1 METSTR
7 YQTNVSFMK
16 QLQTNSDRTAMQS
29 PYSQDFEAIYQEAAQ
44 SDVKLSTAK
53 AFLSNLSEDDL
64 STLQHYTG
72 LANAID
78 VNSLS
83 DEGAYNLLM
92 HDAEKYDF
100 NGDGMVQDGIANK
113 SSTIPTTMS
122 DAMKASYVSALN
134 SLDESERFDAMT
146 AVTLNSATTALLSVD
161 GTASS
166 ATSTPLTYDVLAARI
181 NAVLHPTQG
190 AYTSPEIKETI
201 AKFWENFQSSY
212 NA

>member
-7 YQTNVSFMK
+7 YQTNVSLMK
-16 QLQTNSDRTAMQS
+16 QLQPNSDRTAMQS
-29 PYSQDFEAIYQEAAQ
+29 SYSEDFEAIYHEAVQ

-53 AFLSNLSEDDL
+53 AFLSHLSEDEL

-72 LANAID
+72 LANEIN
-78 VNSLS
+78 VSSLS

-113 SSTIPTTMS
+113 SSMISTTMS

-134 SLDESERFDAMT
+134 SLDERERFDAMT
-146 AVTLNSATTALLSVD
+146 AVTLTN
-161 GTASS
+161 
-166 ATSTPLTYDVLAARI
+166 ATSALSSVEETSTSTIATPFTYDLLAARI
-181 NAVLHPTQG
+181 DAMLHPTQG